1 MNTIRI
7 FGTFSCI
14 WIAIGESSLFDDPS
28 IDFPLLTFLFPITL
42 AYKYTIKMVYF
53 VLQHYREKTVR
64 SDALRKT
71 FLVPVFDRNLLVTF
85 DRKKLSRKTETTF
98 LKKDLLLRAARD
110 FRIKILAAGTIDLYD
125 AHSLLNSDLW
135 ASESGAFFLSHDDYH
150 FIE

>member
-1 MNTIRI
+1 
-7 FGTFSCI
+7 
-14 WIAIGESSLFDDPS
+14 
-28 IDFPLLTFLFPITL
+28 
-42 AYKYTIKMVYF
+42 MVYF

-71 FLVPVFDRNLLVTF
+71 ILVPVFDRNLLVTF

-110 FRIKILAAGTIDLYD
+110 FRIKILADGTIDLYD
-125 AHSLLNSDLW
+125 AYSLGNSDLW
-135 ASESGAFFLSHDDYH
+135 GSESDAFFLSHDDYH